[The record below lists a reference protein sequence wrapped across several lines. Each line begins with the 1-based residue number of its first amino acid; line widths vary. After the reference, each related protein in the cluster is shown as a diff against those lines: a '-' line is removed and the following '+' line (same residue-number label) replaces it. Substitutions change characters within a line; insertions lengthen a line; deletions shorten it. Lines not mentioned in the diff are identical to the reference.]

1 MAHSIALETVLCV
14 GNSDLNKLTGRKQRY
29 GFRMTD
35 RKSYVSS
42 RREFVNLDITAA
54 SMSAKEC
61 DSFKVLKE
69 CARNIDKKIAH
80 LERELLSPSL
90 FGDPLKATASE
101 EFVDQRIEEV
111 IDIKENLKKLIE
123 ETKHSLEVQKKFNE
137 QLSATKNSLIQQ
149 VEEIESH
156 LQKYGYKPLQKNYR
170 DLYPFDTPMICDLR
184 EEESCDGSK
193 KTTDDS
199 CVSHEDEV
207 TKDFEEL
214 NLSYKECLTPFVSVA
229 QSRSNNVASSNQH
242 YVPRKLV
249 DNESTVSESA
259 PDQTISANDTNEATG
274 YSETFYALE
283 RKFKMYKHQKGRELP
298 F

>member
-1 MAHSIALETVLCV
+1 MFSV
-14 GNSDLNKLTGRKQRY
+14 GA
-29 GFRMTD
+29 
-35 RKSYVSS
+35 
-42 RREFVNLDITAA
+42 NLDITAA

-69 CARNIDKKIAH
+69 CARNIDKKIVH

-149 VEEIESH
+149 VEETESH
-156 LQKYGYKPLQKNYR
+156 LQKYGYKPSQKNYR
-170 DLYPFDTPMICDLR
+170 DLLPYEEG

-193 KTTDDS
+193 KITDDS

-229 QSRSNNVASSNQH
+229 QSRSNNVVSSNQH
-242 YVPRKLV
+242 YIPRKLV

-259 PDQTISANDTNEATG
+259 PDQTISANDINETTG

-283 RKFKMYKHQKGRELP
+283 RKFKMYKLQKGRESP